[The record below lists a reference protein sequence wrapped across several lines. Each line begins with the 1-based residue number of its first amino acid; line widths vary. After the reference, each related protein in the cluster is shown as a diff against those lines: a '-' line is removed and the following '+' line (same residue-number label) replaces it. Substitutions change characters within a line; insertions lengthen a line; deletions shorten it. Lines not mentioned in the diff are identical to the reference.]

1 MMYCEALFNRGTGL
15 GNRLFPWARCK
26 LFARDRRCPMLTP
39 RWAHVRTGPLL
50 KGGISYYDALRKVLL
65 WDNFVVGPGELAGW
79 RSHLVRARFAR
90 VDESAFAGSEAQRTD
105 VIVTFRGDG
114 RHFQDLRGHQD
125 YLLDELYRAAKPR
138 WRRAADQFGRLPI
151 VLNVRRG
158 KDFREAAHRT
168 DFLRAGGLRTPLNW
182 FVRVLQGLR
191 RALGRDI
198 DAYVIS
204 DGTPADLEPLLRLEA
219 VRHVNPGS
227 AIADLLLLS
236 RACVVI
242 GSGGSSFSAWAS
254 FLGQSP
260 VLTIMGQ
267 SLQWF
272 RVTDGHGPF
281 VGEWDE
287 GSSLGPFCEAAEM
300 SLRRHATLV

>member
-1 MMYCEALFNRGTGL
+1 MMYCDAVFTRGTGL

-26 LFARDRRCPMLTP
+26 LFARDHGCPMLAP
-39 RWAHVRTGPLL
+39 RWAHIRTGPFLN
-50 KGGISYYDALRKVLL
+50 GGISYRDSLRKVLL
-65 WDNFVVGPGELAGW
+65 WDNFVAGPDEVTGW
-79 RSHLVRARFAR
+79 RRRLVRARFAR
-90 VDESAFAGSEAQRTD
+90 VEDGLVGNEVQPGN

-114 RHFQDLRGHQD
+114 RHFQDLSGHQD
-125 YLLDELYRAAKPR
+125 YLLDQLSLAAKPR
-138 WRRAADQFGRLPI
+138 WRRAADRYPRLPI

-158 KDFREAAHRT
+158 KDFREASHRT
-168 DFLRAGGLRTPLNW
+168 DFLRAGGLRTPLDW
-182 FVRVLQGLR
+182 FIHALEGLR
-191 RALGRDI
+191 RTLGRDL

-204 DGTPADLEPLLRLEA
+204 DGTPADLEPLLRLA
-219 VRHVNPGS
+219 PIHHLNLGS

-254 FLGQSP
+254 FLSQSP
-260 VLTIMGQ
+260 ALTITGQ

-272 RVTDGHGPF
+272 RVASGQGPF

-287 GSSLGPFCEAAEM
+287 GSSLGPFCEAAAV
-300 SLRRHATLV
+300 SLRQHAILV